1 MWFDSDIGERN
12 ISGHPVFDDKIGE
25 YVPSEDPD
33 SLLPCDYCN
42 DNPMPKKR
50 CVNYYDELY
59 EENLSNGEGSCMTA
73 TEKHDL
79 AKSIYRGPNFEK
91 KLDKAIKDAL
101 QRGLSGKA
109 IKYYFDKIGREYVD
123 ILPMLDPDYV
133 KPVKEKSDLE
143 MLIEAEKGQIEE
155 AELLFRETD
164 AMLIAYGRAR
174 VTGVDKD
181 KHNII
186 GFVDNL
192 RNAFLTNGP
201 DDRMDINE

>member
-12 ISGHPVFDDKIGE
+12 ISGYPAFDAEKGE

-33 SLLPCDYCN
+33 SLLPCDYCK

-50 CVNYYDELY
+50 CLNFIDTLEDDGFC
-59 EENLSNGEGSCMTA
+59 ENAKIEH
-73 TEKHDL
+73 EL
-79 AKSIYRGPNFEK
+79 AKSRYAGPNLVNA
-91 KLDKAIKDAL
+91 LDKAKKNA
-101 QRGLSGKA
+101 QRRGLSGKA
-109 IKYYFDKIGREYVD
+109 IKYYFDKFCREYVD

-143 MLIEAEKGQIEE
+143 ILEELEKGQIEE
-155 AELLFRETD
+155 AELLFRATD

-181 KHNII
+181 KHNVI

-201 DDRMDINE
+201 DDRMD